1 MSPLLPKSPTNM
13 VINTIGMLCS
23 LAVLGYVLS
32 TPSISDMTALVAV
45 CLSLAT
51 PIIVMEAIFLK
62 TYQNPSTELDF
73 SKPHK
78 DWQFFLVLNKLLGLG
93 ATIGFVALLYWV
105 FPEYQGDFY
114 DRYYQ
119 FLTIVTPLWLVVSVP
134 YFFLVTRYMQK
145 PKDGYWH
152 IGRLVTLQWHD
163 IDFEVIKQHLL
174 GWLVKLFFLPLMLI
188 YVFDKIGHY
197 RGADFAEIL
206 TSFQVFFDFT
216 FGFLFYIDLLFVTV
230 GYLCTVRLFDAH
242 IRTTEYSFLG
252 WTVAIVCYQPIW
264 SQLSRFYL
272 DYDPGT
278 AWGYWLWD
286 INWLYTLWGSCILL
300 LIAIY
305 VWATLPFGIRFS
317 NLTNRGLLTNGPYRY
332 TKHPAY
338 ISKNISWWMISM
350 PFLTNGHPSEVIR
363 LSLLLLALNFIYF
376 MRARTEERHLSLD
389 PTYSAYADYIEQHG
403 VFKSIGTRFPVL
415 KFKKGQLFN
424 TTLNGIPTWK
434 TQE

>member
-1 MSPLLPKSPTNM
+1 MSPQLPRSPTNM
-13 VINTIGMLCS
+13 VINTIGLFCS
-23 LAVLGYVLS
+23 LVVLGYVLA
-32 TPSISDMTALVAV
+32 TPSISDMTAIVAV
-45 CLSLAT
+45 CLSLAV
-51 PIIVMEAIFLK
+51 PIIVLEAVFLK
-62 TYQNPSTELDF
+62 TYKNPSTGLDF
-73 SKPHK
+73 SKPHQH
-78 DWQFFLVLNKLLGLG
+78 WQFFLVLNKLLGLI
-93 ATIGFVALLYWV
+93 ATIAFVTLLYWI

-119 FLTIVTPLWLVVSVP
+119 FLTIVMPLWLVVSVP
-134 YFFLVTRYMQK
+134 YFFWVTRYMRQ

-152 IGRLVTLQWHD
+152 MGKLVLLQWRD

-174 GWLVKLFFLPLMLI
+174 GWLVKLFFLPLMFI

-197 RGADFAEIL
+197 READFAEIVS
-206 TSFQVFFDFT
+206 SFQVFFDFT
-216 FGFLFYIDLLFVTV
+216 FAFLFYIDLLFVTV

-278 AWGYWLWD
+278 TWGYWLWD
-286 INWLYTLWGSCILL
+286 INWLYTLWGFCILL
-300 LIAIY
+300 LVAIY

-317 NLTNRGLLTNGPYRY
+317 NLTNRGILTNGPYRY

-389 PTYSAYADYIEQHG
+389 PTYATYAHYIERHG
-403 VFKSIGTRFPVL
+403 IFRAVGTRFPVL
-415 KFKKGQLFN
+415 KFKEGQLFN
-424 TTLNGIPTWK
+424 TSLNGIPAWQTK
-434 TQE
+434 L